1 MLGSNGVIIFAA
13 RRIPQFCTSGRCSS
27 AQEPRW
33 HNLASSL
40 PVMFCTPRHQA
51 KTLSHRS
58 RPNARM
64 KRRPRH
70 RSTANFK
77 CFFPMLGKS
86 KITSIPAVR
95 RYSRCIQFALCC
107 AKDIPAGHEK
117 KSHLAAI
124 SNIHSCTT
132 SLSII
137 APLFFPIPLYIGLNT
152 YLCSPCGLPCASG
165 IRSFQPR
172 LPSLYHTGRELL
184 YPQSHAVQG
193 SIS

>member
-1 MLGSNGVIIFAA
+1 MSLSLPPGEYHGFARA
-13 RRIPQFCTSGRCSS
+13 NDAAQRRSPFQHL
-27 AQEPRW
+27 RW
-33 HNLASSL
+33 HNLASF
-40 PVMFCTPRHQA
+40 MFCTPRHRA
-51 KTLSHRS
+51 KILSHRS

-77 CFFPMLGKS
+77 CFPPCWGNRRLRPS
-86 KITSIPAVR
+86 LLSAITLALLYLRCAVLKT
-95 RYSRCIQFALCC
+95 FL
-107 AKDIPAGHEK
+107 AGYE

-124 SNIHSCTT
+124 SNIHCCTT

-137 APLFFPIPLYIGLNT
+137 APLFFPIPLYIGLNI

-172 LPSLYHTGRELL
+172 LPFLYRTGRELL